1 MTIHATKETIAHK
14 LKLTRKHKVIVHEAT
29 SWEIHG
35 CDLGWSGGSRSAFFW
50 VNAET
55 GETAHVDTSGLSTWM
70 GGKGVLSK
78 TMDIEPGWILVE
90 TGTFCGKPATLS
102 LIGRREDILV

>member
-1 MTIHATKETIAHK
+1 MTIHATKETVAHK
-14 LKLTRKHKVIVHEAT
+14 LKLTRKHKVIVWETT

-35 CDLGWSGGSRSAFFW
+35 SDLGWSGGSRAAFFW

-55 GETAHVDTSGLSTWM
+55 GETAHVDTSGLSTWA
-70 GGKGVLSK
+70 GGTGALSK
-78 TMDIEPGWILVE
+78 VVEIEPGWILVK

-102 LIGRREDILV
+102 LMGRGEDILV